1 MILFQMNNSASPK
14 LHLDAYADLAAR
26 LEVEASEQPLR
37 YHAKVMALAAL
48 GPLLLL
54 MLLLVLF
61 AGLFWLAQLAGIAE
75 YPGGL
80 VWQWLLPLGLSLY
93 LAHLLLWVES
103 SPVTGIALTEQD
115 VPELFRL
122 IRKLRRK
129 LKIRSA
135 VHQVLLTDQFQAKLV
150 CQPIYG
156 PFGPQR
162 YALQIGLPLL
172 QGLSTKQLAA
182 VLAHELGHMAHGH
195 RISANWIFFLRQ
207 AWEQVHHSLQK
218 NGYPWAKQWLA
229 VFVARYEPY
238 FSAYTRAL
246 ARQQEFLADQA
257 AVRVAGKEDAADA
270 LVALQLKARF
280 LQQCFWPRLMQ
291 QATEQPTPNA
301 TPYSQMR
308 LALSLGFA
316 EAPGEQWLEQA
327 LAKNHHSNESHA
339 SLRER
344 LEQLGC
350 FPRLPKPFRLSAAQ
364 VLLGPQLQR
373 LSQQLDQAWLRQI
386 RPEWQQRHQ
395 QIRDTRQQLQQL
407 EQQLQTGR
415 ISLDDAFR
423 RARLTEELG
432 DGAAACEQY
441 RQIVAQ
447 HPEHAPSCFAAGRL
461 LLAAG
466 NPAGLEM
473 LENAMR
479 YDNKAII
486 PCCRL
491 AYDFLQQQHRS
502 VEAESY
508 YQIACERAAL
518 EDQAL
523 AERIS
528 VNVGDTLITHDLR
541 PAQLAHLQAQLS
553 RYPDIR
559 RAWLTRKQVQHFADR
574 SLYVLLIERKRWP
587 LRSSADD
594 KRFARQLVDT
604 LEMPGQ
610 SFVQVLDKSSL
621 ELKKRARQLGNAAIY
636 PAGNHK
642 SA

>member
-1 MILFQMNNSASPK
+1 MILFQMNNSASNK
-14 LHLDAYADLAAR
+14 FRLDAYAALAAR

-37 YHAKVMALAAL
+37 YHTKVMALAAL

-54 MLLLVLF
+54 LLLSALF

-75 YPGGL
+75 YPGGAI
-80 VWQWLLPLGLSLY
+80 WQWLLPLGLSLY
-93 LAHLLLWVES
+93 LAHLLLWVENT
-103 SPVTGIALTEQD
+103 PVAGIALTEQD

-122 IRKLRRK
+122 IKKIRRK
-129 LKIRSA
+129 LKIRSPLQ
-135 VHQVLLTDQFQAKLV
+135 QVLLTDQFQANLV

-182 VLAHELGHMAHGH
+182 VLAHELGHMVHGH
-195 RISANWIFFLRQ
+195 RLSANWIFFLRQ
-207 AWEQVHHSLQK
+207 AWEQIHRSLQS
-218 NGYPWAKQWLA
+218 GHPWAKQWLA

-257 AVRVAGKEDAADA
+257 SVRVAGKEDAADA
-270 LVALQLKARF
+270 LVSLQLKARF
-280 LQQCFWPRLMQ
+280 LQQQFWPRLMQ
-291 QATEQPTPNA
+291 QAIERPTPDA
-301 TPYSQMR
+301 APYSQMR

-327 LAKNHHSNESHA
+327 LAENNHSSESHP

-350 FPRLPKPFRLSAAQ
+350 FPRLPRPFRLSAAQ
-364 VLLGPQLQR
+364 VLLGPELQR

-395 QIRDTRQQLQQL
+395 QIRDAQQQLQQL
-407 EQQLQTGR
+407 EQQLQCGR

-466 NPAGLEM
+466 DAAGLAL

-486 PCCRL
+486 PSCRL
-491 AYDFLQQQHRS
+491 AYDFLQQHNRS
-502 VEAESY
+502 AEAESY

-518 EDQAL
+518 EDRAL

-528 VNVGDTLITHDLR
+528 VNVGDTLIAHDLR

-553 RYPDIR
+553 HHPDIR

-574 SLYVLLIERKRWP
+574 SLYVLLVERKRWP

-610 SFVQVLDKSSL
+610 SFVQVLDKRSL

-636 PAGNHK
+636 PASN
-642 SA
+642 SRLA